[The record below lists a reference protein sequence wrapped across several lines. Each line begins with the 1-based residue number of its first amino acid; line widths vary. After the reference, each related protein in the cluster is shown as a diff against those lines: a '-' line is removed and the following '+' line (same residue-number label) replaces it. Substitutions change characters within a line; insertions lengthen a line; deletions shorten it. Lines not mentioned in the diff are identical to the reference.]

1 MVILPLQPPVSQ
13 FHFDLLRDVKIL
25 ISVGLCHSPLGYF
38 ENQDTSEINLDSSN
52 MNYPSLYFS
61 LQCFPQL
68 TPENRPT
75 LLKSHIPAEHPCTV
89 SFLLN
94 RGGSHY
100 LKKNLGRHHVFGPS
114 GSTFRQ
120 EPPRELES
128 PRKRDG
134 QKNGKICSKT
144 QYNWILCFV
153 VTTDSFYFI
162 C

>member
-13 FHFDLLRDVKIL
+13 LHFDLLRDVKIL

-52 MNYPSLYFS
+52 MNYPSLYVS
-61 LQCFPQL
+61 LQCFSPAHPREQFY
-68 TPENRPT
+68 

-89 SFLLN
+89 SFLLDW
-94 RGGSHY
+94 GGSHS

-134 QKNGKICSKT
+134 QKMAKYAAKPSTIG
-144 QYNWILCFV
+144 YFV